1 MKKILL
7 CLSLLLLVSCHSG
20 TNNEQEV
27 IEFNKNYSFKIP
39 FQISSRRHMHQRRG
53 VYRDDSIM
61 ITKGLYDYMSYYF
74 GGSDDYLLAEGQEIN
89 DKLFEGLMRFKSNDN
104 PNGLNPEANA
114 SFVLDNGKTVTQPI
128 IVTDLF
134 ELDVY
139 DDKNELVGMSIGLC
153 VKQSVSEDGKLSDA
167 DLKKY
172 GENAGRQLV
181 SILRKEEKMAKA
193 KIVVAIYN
201 LEKVDSSLPG
211 NFIGSLYFDHNAA
224 DFDED
229 QSRWYLLP
237 SSDASKNFS
246 ELSESFNVF
255 KNNLSNLIIDDYIG
269 VVGQLN
275 QFDGSAKELYIDV
288 TSDTKSYPEIQVLV
302 NYISKLL
309 KQHFSSD
316 LHIKVR
322 IMNGREVKAIM
333 EKKGEVVNTI
343 LW

>member
-1 MKKILL
+1 MKKILIG
-7 CLSLLLLVSCHSG
+7 LSILLLVACQSS

-74 GGSDDYLLAEGQEIN
+74 EGSDDYLLAEGQEIN
-89 DKLFEGLMRFKSNDN
+89 DKLFDSLMRFKSNDN
-104 PNGLNPEANA
+104 PNGLNPEANS

-128 IVTDLF
+128 IITDLF

-139 DDKNELVGMSIGLC
+139 DKQDELVGMSIGLC
-153 VKQSVSEDGKLSDA
+153 VKQSVSDDGKLTDA

-172 GENAGRQLV
+172 AENAGRQLV
-181 SILRKEEKMAKA
+181 SILRKEERMANA
-193 KIVVAIYN
+193 KIVVAIYS

-211 NFIGSLYFDHNAA
+211 NFIGSLYFAYNAA
-224 DFDED
+224 DFEED

-255 KNNLSNLIIDDYIG
+255 KNSLSNLIIDDYIG

-275 QFDGSAKELYIDV
+275 QFDGSAKELYIDI
-288 TSDTKSYPEIQVLV
+288 TADTKSYPEIQVLV

-309 KQHFSSD
+309 KQHFSND